1 MTKNSNYPI
10 YNFNLVNGLYTELI
24 FNHDIERH
32 CHIFWELTVS
42 IKGEYVNHFDSGDIN
57 LKACSLT
64 IIRPSDI
71 HYVNLKGTPAVYRDI
86 YVSDEKM
93 RQVAD
98 IIHKG
103 LYDELINS
111 EVPVTFVIDK
121 THIDSIE
128 ATAAKITA
136 VRNSNSQDEVNVLH
150 NCLIMETLA
159 AYAETRYY
167 PARQTPDWLL
177 DML

>member
-10 YNFNLVNGLYTELI
+10 YNFNLINGLYTELI

-71 HYVNLKGTPAVYRDI
+71 HYVNLKGTPTVYRDI

-98 IIHKG
+98 IIH
-103 LYDELINS
+103 E
-111 EVPVTFVIDK
+111 
-121 THIDSIE
+121 
-128 ATAAKITA
+128 
-136 VRNSNSQDEVNVLH
+136 
-150 NCLIMETLA
+150 
-159 AYAETRYY
+159 
-167 PARQTPDWLL
+167 
-177 DML
+177 